1 VRGPGFACIR
11 AQQPNA
17 DARKPAWRE
26 PVAGAVCANGGGRR
40 PVHRRPTTCTVE
52 TEPTPIVEMPL
63 LQVSPSAATALEE
76 ARAAQEVPD
85 TFGVRVFAQ
94 ADESGEAA
102 LALAFSEEPIEGD
115 QVTEQEGTQIYVA
128 PELAEPLAESVLDV
142 EDTPEGPQLTLVPQ
156 ADEEQ

>member
-1 VRGPGFACIR
+1 MYRG
-11 AQQPNA
+11 
-17 DARKPAWRE
+17 
-26 PVAGAVCANGGGRR
+26 
-40 PVHRRPTTCTVE
+40 CTD
-52 TEPTPIVEMPL
+52 PTPIVEIPL

-128 PELAEPLAESVLDV
+128 PELAEPLAGSVLDV

-156 ADEEQ
+156 DDEEQ